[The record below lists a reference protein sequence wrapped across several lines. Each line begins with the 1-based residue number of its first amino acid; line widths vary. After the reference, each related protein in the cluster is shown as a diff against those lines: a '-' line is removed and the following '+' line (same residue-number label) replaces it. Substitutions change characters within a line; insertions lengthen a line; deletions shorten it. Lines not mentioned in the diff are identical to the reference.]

1 MAQLIKVRSNSR
13 YKKFK
18 NLKIVDDPVE
28 TFKKRDPPKI
38 SSFEKIKEIE
48 FFSNNSVGV
57 IFKDV
62 DITSVDAYIST
73 YFSNP
78 CNKHVKIFIEDIHL
92 IKKDFDSLNS
102 GEWVNDQ
109 IINAYFR
116 LLAGK
121 CLNMQSVS
129 TFFMTKIDQCGVQL
143 SYLTLKNLAIFSF
156 EYTLIPVFYKPNH
169 WSLMIFKR
177 DEAEIIFIDSLGKNG
192 DNYMQKLKSYLRYV
206 CYAEKREEVEIKLKH
221 ETGPQQ
227 TNGYDCGVFTMA
239 SGRSFCINGKISSTS
254 FKSSHMGHV
263 RRIIKFEL
271 LKRELHFYP
280 NSLV

>member
-1 MAQLIKVRSNSR
+1 MLAQLIKVQSNSR

-18 NLKIVDDPVE
+18 NLKLVDDPVE

-38 SSFEKIKEIE
+38 SSFEKVKEIE
-48 FFSNNSVGV
+48 FFSKNNVGV
-57 IFKDV
+57 IFKNV

-73 YFSNP
+73 YFSYP
-78 CNKHVKIFIEDIHL
+78 CNKYVKIFIQDIHL

-129 TFFMTKIDQCGVQL
+129 TFFMTKIDQRGVQL

-156 EYTLIPVFYKPNH
+156 KYTLIPVFYKPNH

-206 CYAEKREEVEIKLKH
+206 CVAEKKR
-221 ETGPQQ
+221 
-227 TNGYDCGVFTMA
+227 
-239 SGRSFCINGKISSTS
+239 RSRHKAKT
-254 FKSSHMGHV
+254 
-263 RRIIKFEL
+263 
-271 LKRELHFYP
+271 
-280 NSLV
+280 